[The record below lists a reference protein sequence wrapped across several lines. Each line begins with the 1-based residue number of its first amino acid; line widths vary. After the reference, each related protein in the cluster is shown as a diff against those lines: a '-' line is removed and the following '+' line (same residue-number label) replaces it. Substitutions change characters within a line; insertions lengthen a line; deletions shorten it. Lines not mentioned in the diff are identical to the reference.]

1 MYDLIIIGGH
11 IVDGTGNPW
20 FKADIGVSDGR
31 ILKIGKIKYADG
43 SDVIK
48 ASNLIVCPGFIDAH
62 AHSDIFLLINPK
74 GESMIRQGV
83 TTQVCGN
90 CGSSLAPLNDINRDY
105 VKTRHG
111 SLAEEV
117 SWEWS
122 SFEEYLLEIQHLGT
136 SINFLSFVGNA
147 TVRTAVMGLD
157 LRSPSEDEMRDM
169 KVMVR
174 KAMDDG
180 AFGLSTGLYYSPSG
194 FADKKEIVGLCE
206 VVTEYG
212 GIYHTHIR
220 GESGMVLEAVMEA
233 IEIGES
239 SDVPVEIAHH
249 KAYGKDYWPL
259 IDSTLKAI
267 NEARERGLDVTC
279 NVYPYTFGQTGLSA
293 MVPYW
298 VHAGGREELKK
309 RLMDKE
315 TREKVKKE
323 MREGTSGWESH
334 VKATG
339 WDSIVVAR
347 CPSHEE
353 YEGKPISKIALE
365 KELNPY
371 DLALDLMLEGLYG
384 KGRTS
389 IRIFGQGE
397 EDRRKVLK
405 SRFSMIGSDGYAL
418 SPYGVLS
425 KGFYHPRM
433 YGCFPRLF
441 KKYVREEGLLTVEE
455 AVRKTSSFPAQKLGI
470 WDRGL
475 IREGMWADIVVF
487 DFKHIAD
494 QATEEEP
501 YLYPEGIEYVI
512 VNGEVT
518 VQKGEHTGVLA
529 GQILRHSTAVGGV

>member
-1 MYDLIIIGGH
+1 MYDLVIVGGR

-31 ILKIGKIKYADG
+31 ISKIGNIDCADG

-48 ASNLIVCPGFIDAH
+48 VPNLIVCPGFIDAH
-62 AHSDIFLLINPK
+62 AHSDIFLLINPR

-83 TTQVCGN
+83 TTQICGN
-90 CGSSLAPLNDINRDY
+90 CGSSLAPLNDVNRGY
-105 VKTRHG
+105 VKNRYG
-111 SLAEEV
+111 PLAEEV
-117 SWEWS
+117 SWNWS
-122 SFEEYLLEIQHLGT
+122 SFDEYLQEMEHIGT

-157 LRSPSEDEMRDM
+157 LRSPSETEIMEM
-169 KVMVR
+169 KYLVR
-174 KAMDDG
+174 KAMEDG

-194 FADKKEIVGLCE
+194 FADKKEIIGLCE
-206 VVTEYG
+206 EVAEYS

-220 GESGMVLEAVMEA
+220 GESSMVLESVIEA
-233 IEIGES
+233 IEIGET
-239 SDVPVEIAHH
+239 SDVCVEIAHH
-249 KAYGKDYWPL
+249 KAYGKDYWHL
-259 IDSTLKAI
+259 IDSTLKVI
-267 NEARERGLDVTC
+267 NEARERGVDVTC

-293 MVPYW
+293 MIPYW

-309 RLMDKE
+309 RLMDKA
-315 TREKVKKE
+315 TRERVKKE
-323 MREGTSGWESH
+323 MREGISGWESH

-347 CPSHEE
+347 CPFHEE
-353 YEGKPISKIALE
+353 YEGKSISKIALE
-365 KELNPY
+365 KEFDPY
-371 DLALDLMLEGLYG
+371 DLALDLMLEGLNG
-384 KGRTS
+384 RGRTS

-418 SPYGVLS
+418 APYGVLS

-441 KKYVREEGLLTVEE
+441 KRYVREEGLLTVEE
-455 AVRKTSSFPAQKLGI
+455 AVRKASSFPAQKLGI

-475 IREGMWADIVVF
+475 IREGMWADIVIF
-487 DFKHIAD
+487 DLNKIAD
-494 QATEEEP
+494 KASEEEP
-501 YLYPEGIEYVI
+501 YLYPEGIDYVI
-512 VNGEVT
+512 VNGVLT
-518 VQKGEHTGVLA
+518 VQKGEHTGMLA
-529 GQILRHSTAVGGV
+529 GQILRHTFTVGVL